1 MSSSR
6 FTSKFKTK
14 IFKKGTRFAFFTA
27 LAVIIVILINILSS
41 LIPAKYRRFD
51 TTGQGLF
58 TISKQTEDILH
69 TLSEDISIYHLCTGG
84 IEDENIS
91 ELLLKY
97 ASFSDKLSVSVIDT
111 SLYPNFYQDFTD
123 EEPSDNSIIVS
134 GDRRYRVIDF
144 YEIYTASSDEY
155 AYYGYYD
162 IFNGE
167 TELTSAIDYVT
178 SDILPKIYTL
188 EGHSEYT
195 LSDELQKEILKQNFD
210 LETLS
215 LNGLTSVPEDADC
228 IMLLSPK
235 RDITDKELAMLTE
248 YENNGGKLVITAD
261 YNTEDTPVFDKLLGN
276 FGLEIADGI
285 VFEEDSKNHVSS
297 YPYFIYPTI
306 IPHEI
311 TDPLIS
317 ENLHLLFPL
326 ALGIKTK
333 NDADTSLNIEQL
345 IAPSETSYSKIDI
358 NSDNLSK
365 TDDDIE
371 GPFSFGVAVTGN
383 EDDEGRLIMFSTT
396 EFLDSSVNKSVAGAN
411 YDLFINSIAWLCSK
425 ESGIALRP
433 KNLLPT
439 SVAVSSGSAS
449 IMFVL
454 LVIAIPGIFIAAAFL
469 IIRRRRLK

>member
-1 MSSSR
+1 MKSSS
-6 FTSKFKTK
+6 FTAKFETRV
-14 IFKKGTRFAFFTA
+14 FKKGSRFAFLTA

-41 LIPAKYRRFD
+41 LIPSKYMRFD
-51 TTGQGLF
+51 TTDQGLF
-58 TISKQTEDILH
+58 TISEQTENILD
-69 TLSEDISIYHLCTGG
+69 TLSEDVSVYHLCNGA

-111 SLYPNFYQDFTD
+111 SLYPNFYQDYTD

-134 GDRRYRVIDF
+134 GNKRHRVVDF
-144 YEIYTASSDEY
+144 YEIYTASNDEY

-178 SDILPKIYTL
+178 TDKLPKIYTL

-210 LETLS
+210 LESLS
-215 LNGLTSVPEDADC
+215 LNGRNAVPEDADC
-228 IMLLSPK
+228 IMLLSPQ
-235 RDITDKELAMLTE
+235 RDITEEELGMLTE
-248 YENNGGKLVITAD
+248 YEENGGRLIITAD
-261 YNTEDTPVFDKLLGN
+261 YNTEETPVFDTLLGN
-276 FGLEIADGI
+276 FGLELADGI
-285 VFEEDSKNHVSS
+285 VFEEDSKSHVSS

-311 TDPLIS
+311 TEPVIS
-317 ENLHLLFPL
+317 GNLYLLFPL
-326 ALGIKTK
+326 ALGIVTK
-333 NDADTSLNIEQL
+333 DDADASLNIEQL
-345 IAPSETSYSKIDI
+345 IAPSESAYSKIDI
-358 NSDNLSK
+358 NSDNLNK

-371 GPFSFGVAVTGN
+371 GPFCFGVAVSGN
-383 EDDEGRLIMFSTT
+383 EDEDGRLVVFSTT
-396 EFLDSSVNKSVAGAN
+396 EFLDGSVNKSVAGAN

-425 ESGIALRP
+425 ENAISLHP
-433 KNLLPT
+433 KNLLET

-454 LVIAIPGIFIAAAFL
+454 LVIAIPGIFIGAAFL